1 MSGAEP
7 GEVRR
12 QDPAGVP
19 LLDCR
24 DIHMDFSGLKAL
36 NGLDFS
42 AAAGEIVALVGPNGS
57 GKSTLVNVMSGAL
70 RPTSGRICFG
80 GVDITGRRP
89 HAISR
94 LGIAR
99 TYQIPRPFAT
109 MTVLGN
115 VAFAATVCADSLP
128 QREAEQR
135 AWECLDFTKLAGVA
149 HQLPGAINLQQRKF
163 LELARALAARP
174 GLLMLD
180 EVLTGLNPAEI
191 EGSLE
196 LIRRIHE
203 SGVTLIIVE
212 HLMRVIT
219 ELATRLVVL
228 DRGRLLA
235 QGDPEDVMGRDEVI
249 TAYLGRE
256 YA

>member
-1 MSGAEP
+1 M
-7 GEVRR
+7 
-12 QDPAGVP
+12 

-24 DIHMDFSGLKAL
+24 DIHMDFSGLRAL
-36 NGLDFS
+36 GGVDFS
-42 AAAGEIVALVGPNGS
+42 AAEGEIVALVGPNGS
-57 GKSTLVNVMSGAL
+57 GKSTLVNVMSGAM
-70 RPTSGRICFG
+70 RPTSGRIRFG
-80 GVDITGRRP
+80 GVDITGRKP

-99 TYQIPRPFAT
+99 TYQIPRPFGT

-115 VAFAATVCADSLP
+115 VAFAASFSADALP

-149 HQLPGAINLQQRKF
+149 HQLPSAINLQQRKF

-174 GLLMLD
+174 RLLMLD

-191 EGSLE
+191 EDSLD
-196 LIRRIHE
+196 LIRRIHD

-219 ELATRLVVL
+219 QLASRLVVL
-228 DRGRLLA
+228 DRGKLLA
-235 QGDPEDVMGRDEVI
+235 QGDPGDVMGREDVI